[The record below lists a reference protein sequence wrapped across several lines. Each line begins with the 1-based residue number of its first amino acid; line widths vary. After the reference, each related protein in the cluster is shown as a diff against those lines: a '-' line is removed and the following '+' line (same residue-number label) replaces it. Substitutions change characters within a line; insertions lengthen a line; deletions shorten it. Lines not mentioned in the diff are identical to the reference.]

1 MKLPNLSQSAD
12 TLVKEHGLYHYTRL
26 CADATLGD
34 MAARWEM
41 QQSRLQGRILDFE
54 KTRGETM
61 TTMAARDGVA
71 RLLAEAV
78 RAFYGA
84 LVAKTN
90 NNRRSPLFKT
100 YFPDGLH
107 AVLNAPLQAEM
118 QRVGVLVNK
127 LAQET
132 DPDLSAHFEPLK
144 KVLSSLAEAVNLYD
158 TAADS
163 ERQAFGRIE
172 QEKFAWLDLYKLDHR
187 TLAQAFYKDPKKAD
201 SYFKPSRKP
210 RTAQTGPATV
220 AAVPPVAHVAL
231 TKEASA

>member
-1 MKLPNLSQSAD
+1 MKLPSLSQSAD
-12 TLVKEHGLYHYTRL
+12 TLVKEYGLYHHTRL
-26 CADATLGD
+26 CADATLRD

-78 RAFYGA
+78 RGFYGA

-100 YFPDGLH
+100 YFPEGLNAMLH
-107 AVLNAPLQAEM
+107 APLQAET
-118 QRVGVLVNK
+118 QRIGVLVNK

-132 DPDLSAHFEPLK
+132 DPDLAAHYGSLN
-144 KVLSSLAEAVNLYD
+144 KVLSSFAEAVSIYN
-158 TAADS
+158 TAADA

-172 QEKFAWLDLYKLDHR
+172 QEKFAWFDLYKLDHR

-201 SYFKPSRKP
+201 SYFKPTRKP
-210 RTAQTGPATV
+210 RTAQPGPVTT
-220 AAVPPVAHVAL
+220 AAAPPVAHVTL
-231 TKEASA
+231 TKEATA